1 MLGACEASRPL
12 TKSVTLKDIARATG
26 VHVSTVSRALDA
38 RLYTSLTQ
46 DVVERVRST
55 AKNMGYRPNRLAS
68 SLRTKRTMSIGVI
81 LPDITNAM
89 FPPIVRGIESVL
101 EPLGYTSIIV
111 NTDNERDRE
120 RKLIGVLIERGVD
133 GIIHAA
139 PRVSAPEIAEIYEAG
154 TPVVTTNRRVSDGN
168 IPSVVNDDA
177 DGIRQLLTHLIEAG
191 HKRIA
196 HIAGPQTSSTGYA
209 RLKAFRQIARQR
221 GIDSSAKVIRTA
233 TKFDEAEGQ
242 RCTRELLKADSRL
255 TALLCANDRLA
266 LGAIQELSALGK
278 SCPADISVTGFND
291 VQFLDMIPPGLTTI
305 RVAQFDAGRI
315 SAELILRMIN
325 DKAETVPTTT
335 VLPVR
340 LISRGSVAKP
350 RK

>member
-1 MLGACEASRPL
+1 L

-26 VHVSTVSRALDA
+26 VHVSTVSRALDPK
-38 RLYTSLTQ
+38 LSSSLTR
-46 DVVERVRST
+46 DVVDRIRNA
-55 AKNMGYRPNRLAS
+55 AKDMGYRPNRLAS
-68 SLRTKRTMSIGVI
+68 GLRTKRTMSVGVM

-111 NTDNERDRE
+111 NTDNDRERE

-139 PRVSAPEIAEIYEAG
+139 PRVSAPEIAEVYEAG

-177 DGIRQLLTHLIEAG
+177 DGIRQLLTHLIAAG

-196 HIAGPQTSSTGYA
+196 HIAGPQTSSTGLA
-209 RLKAFRQIARQR
+209 RLKAFRSIARAH
-221 GIDSSAKVIRTA
+221 GLDASNKAIRTA
-233 TKFDEAEGQ
+233 TKFDEAEGR
-242 RCTRELLKADSRL
+242 RCARELLESDDTF
-255 TALLCANDRLA
+255 TAILCANDRLA
-266 LGAIQELSALGK
+266 LGAIQELADLGK

-305 RVAQFDAGRI
+305 RVAQFDAGKI
-315 SAELILRMIN
+315 SAELLLRMMN
-325 DKAETVPTTT
+325 NKTETVPTTT
-335 VLPVR
+335 VLPVY
-340 LISRGSVAKP
+340 LISRGSVATLTK
-350 RK
+350 